1 MSGSIT
7 KQIIAKGNKNPDIVT
22 TDDKVKAEKELTT
35 EDKVRLGAAGLLM
48 DFADE
53 GEAFF
58 ESLFGDDDDK
68 STFSERY
75 AKNLKENQKASISV
89 FAVGDS
95 SSTCFNNINDFSA
108 LVIF

>member
-7 KQIIAKGNKNPDIVT
+7 KQIIAKGKKNPDIVT

-58 ESLFGDDDDK
+58 ESLFSLVMMICQHLVKDM
-68 STFSERY
+68 
-75 AKNLKENQKASISV
+75 QKI
-89 FAVGDS
+89 
-95 SSTCFNNINDFSA
+95 
-108 LVIF
+108 